1 MGASSTPTTME
12 GVSSAVESVLST
24 LTSGVTPA
32 NLAALLAIALGAGF
46 TFFLF
51 WFGIRKLIKVFRT
64 ALTKGNLSV

>member
-1 MGASSTPTTME
+1 MGGETSIME
-12 GVSSAVESVLST
+12 GVSTAVNSVLST

-51 WFGIRKLIKVFRT
+51 WFGIRKLIKVFT
-64 ALTKGNLSV
+64 SALTRGKISV